1 MGISKTAGT
10 KQYTEKDELWYA
22 RQSGNILQSF
32 IEFLKLSILPRRPSE
47 LNAKIYCLS
56 VVKGYRTTNRLLS

>member
-32 IEFLKLSILPRRPSE
+32 IEFSKLSILPRRPSE
-47 LNAKIYCLS
+47 LNAKKIYL
-56 VVKGYRTTNRLLS
+56 YFYLLPQCS

>member
-47 LNAKIYCLS
+47 LNAKKIHLYF
-56 VVKGYRTTNRLLS
+56 YLLPQCI